1 MSLCNKKYTFLLHS
15 SFMKKLDNSLTC
27 LPIFYKSIMKLSK
40 NDSLPI
46 CINERFHPTH
56 GLTSSAIKSCPKSC
70 KMTSFSGNI
79 QAFPGFSL
87 QMYFNLTNFN
97 YTSYIWFGTS
107 YRSFDI
113 EINKEYLIYNTEDA
127 IGAIGGTVGL
137 FTGFSVLNLFI
148 FIVSISKEILSRFTF
163 FERNGE
169 EV

>member
-1 MSLCNKKYTFLLHS
+1 
-15 SFMKKLDNSLTC
+15 
-27 LPIFYKSIMKLSK
+27 MKLSE

-46 CINERFHPTH
+46 CINERFHLYH
-56 GLTSSAIKSCPKSC
+56 GLTNATKSCPRSC

-79 QAFPGFSL
+79 QAYPGFSL
-87 QMYFNLTNFN
+87 QMYFNLTNFK
-97 YTSYIWFGTS
+97 YTSYIWFGIT
-107 YRSFDI
+107 YGSFDV

-163 FERNGE
+163 FGRNGE

>member
-1 MSLCNKKYTFLLHS
+1 MN
-15 SFMKKLDNSLTC
+15 KLDNSLTC

-56 GLTSSAIKSCPKSC
+56 GLTSSATKSCPKSC

-163 FERNGE
+163 FGRNGE

>member
-1 MSLCNKKYTFLLHS
+1 
-15 SFMKKLDNSLTC
+15 MKNLNNSQTC
-27 LPIFYKSIMKLSK
+27 LPILYKSIMKLSK
-40 NDSLPI
+40 NYSLPI
-46 CINERFHPTH
+46 CINERFDPFLGMSKAT
-56 GLTSSAIKSCPKSC
+56 KSCAKSC
-70 KMTSFSGNI
+70 KITSYSGNI

-148 FIVSISKEILSRFTF
+148 FILSISKEILSRITF
-163 FERNGE
+163 FGRGGE
-169 EV
+169 KV

>member
-1 MSLCNKKYTFLLHS
+1 
-15 SFMKKLDNSLTC
+15 MKKLDNSLTC

-40 NDSLPI
+40 NYSLPI
-46 CINERFHPTH
+46 CIKERFHVYH
-56 GLTSSAIKSCPKSC
+56 GLTNAINSCPKSC

-79 QAFPGFSL
+79 QAYPGFSL

-107 YRSFDI
+107 YRSFDV

-148 FIVSISKEILSRFTF
+148 FIVSISKEILTRITF
-163 FERNGE
+163 FGRNGE